1 MKWRKTMNSEE
12 YIKKAATFRLPSAD
26 NKDYLYLGFMEELGE
41 LSGKLSKRIRDTNFD
56 ITLFEKEV
64 GDVLWFLA
72 NIIDFKTKNGEIQTP
87 FAIDLFQ
94 KFKPYSNDIPDYDV
108 VVGIARLFDSWIN
121 TDCNFGYLQSILH
134 YLDTLRN
141 RHSNKSFQEIAEQ
154 NIAKL
159 EDRKSRNAIKGNGD
173 ER

>member
-1 MKWRKTMNSEE
+1 MNSKE
-12 YIKKAATFRLPSAD
+12 YIEKASTFRLPSAD

-72 NIIDFKTKNGEIQTP
+72 NIIDFQVKSEERQELPDIN
-87 FAIDLFQ
+87 FFQ
-94 KFKPYSNDIPDYDV
+94 KFKPISKTFPDYLLV
-108 VVGIARLFDSWIN
+108 VKIAKLFDSWLISDWSS
-121 TDCNFGYLQSILH
+121 TYPLLILSS
-134 YLDTLRN
+134 LDTLRG
-141 RHSNKSFQEIAEQ
+141 RYSTKTLQEIAEQ

-159 EDRKSRNAIKGNGD
+159 EDRRNRNAIKGNGD

>member
-1 MKWRKTMNSEE
+1 MNSEE
-12 YIKKAATFRLPSAD
+12 YIKKAATFRLPSSD

-72 NIIDFKTKNGEIQTP
+72 NIIDYKAKHFDYSVSSSVN
-87 FAIDLFQ
+87 FFQ
-94 KFKPYSNDIPDYDV
+94 EFKPMSKAIPDYELI
-108 VVGIARLFDSWIN
+108 IAIACLFKSWVDLN
-121 TDCNFGYLQSILH
+121 TSFVYLFSILH
-134 YLDTLRN
+134 NLDTLRS
-141 RHSNKSFQEIAEQ
+141 RYSTKTLQEIAEQ

-159 EDRKSRNAIKGNGD
+159 EDRKSRNVIKGNGD

>member
-1 MKWRKTMNSEE
+1 MYSKE
-12 YIKKAATFRLPSAD
+12 YIKKASTFRLPSAD
-26 NKDYLYLGFMEELGE
+26 NEDYLYLGFVEELGE

-72 NIIDFKTKNGEIQTP
+72 NIIDFKAKNGEIQAP
-87 FAIDLFQ
+87 FELDFFQ
-94 KFKPYSNDIPDYDV
+94 KFEPCAEDIPDYTLV
-108 VVGIARLFDSWIN
+108 IETVRLFDVWLI
-121 TDCNFGYLQSILH
+121 TCDFYYLSMIIS
-134 YLDTLRN
+134 YLDTLRG
-141 RHSNKSFQEIAEQ
+141 RYSTKTLQEIAEQ

-159 EDRKSRNAIKGNGD
+159 EDRRNRNAIKGNGD

>member
-1 MKWRKTMNSEE
+1 MNSRE
-12 YIKKAATFRLPSAD
+12 YIEKASTFRLPSAD

-72 NIIDFKTKNGEIQTP
+72 NIIDFKAKNGEIQEP
-87 FAIDLFQ
+87 FKVDFFQ
-94 KFKPYSNDIPDYDV
+94 KFEPYRECIPDYSFV
-108 VVGIARLFDSWIN
+108 IETVRLFDCWLVTRS
-121 TDCNFGYLQSILH
+121 FHYLSFILR
-134 YLDTLRN
+134 YLDTLRG
-141 RHSNKSFQEIAEQ
+141 RYTTKTLQEIAEQ

-159 EDRKSRNAIKGNGD
+159 EDRRNRNAIKGNGD